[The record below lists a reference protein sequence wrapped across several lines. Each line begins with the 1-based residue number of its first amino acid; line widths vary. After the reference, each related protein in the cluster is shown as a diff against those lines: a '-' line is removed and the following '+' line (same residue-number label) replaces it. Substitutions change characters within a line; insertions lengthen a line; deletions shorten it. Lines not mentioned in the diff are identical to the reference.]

1 MIIKD
6 LFINFCIISTF
17 LFFGNALFRSVR
29 SNPRISPFAFKM
41 LTGIF
46 LGIFGIVQMQF
57 TFKLDNGT
65 LLDLR
70 QIPII
75 VATVLSGGMA
85 GIITTILIS
94 IARLWFS
101 ASITGVSFLGIAN
114 ACITFVIAYFVFRT
128 KPSFRYKW
136 FMTALLS
143 TLNSL
148 LIFLLWTGFSK
159 KTTLILFIVVLFS
172 SFIFTYLLIER
183 LRRYNKIYDAMS
195 KEVQF
200 DFLTGLYN
208 YRGFTYKYNQL
219 SQQKKIPFSLLLL
232 DIDYFKVINDQYGH
246 SAGDA
251 VLAQFAEVLCSSVRS
266 FDYCFR
272 KGGEEFAIILEHV
285 EEHAEAIRWAETI
298 RRNIQEHKFV
308 IPDGRTVS
316 MTVSLGIGF
325 YPLYAND
332 ELLEKTDRA
341 LYEAKKGGR
350 NQFCIAH

>member
-29 SNPRISPFAFKM
+29 NNQRISPLMLKI

-46 LGIFGIVQMQF
+46 LGIFGLVQMQF

-75 VATVLSGGMA
+75 VATVLGGGLT

-94 IARLWFS
+94 IGRLWFS
-101 ASITGVSFLGIAN
+101 TSITIVSFLGIAN
-114 ACITFVIAYFVFRT
+114 ACITFIAAYFVFRAQL
-128 KPSFRYKW
+128 SFRRKW
-136 FMTALLS
+136 LFTALLS

-148 LIFLLWTGFSK
+148 LFFLVWTGFSK
-159 KTTLILFIVVLFS
+159 GITLLLFMVVLFS
-172 SFIFTYLLIER
+172 SFIFTCVLIER
-183 LRRYNKIYDAMS
+183 LRRYNQIYDAMS

-208 YRGFTYKYNQL
+208 YRGFIYKYNQL
-219 SQQKKIPFSLLLL
+219 SQEKKIPFSLLLL

-251 VLAQFAEVLCSSVRS
+251 VLAQFAEVLHNSVRS
-266 FDYCFR
+266 YDYCFR

-285 EEHAEAIRWAETI
+285 EEQAEAIKWAETI
-298 RRNIQEHKFV
+298 RKNVEEYKFL
-308 IPDGRTVS
+308 IPDDRTVS
-316 MTVSLGIGF
+316 LTVSLGIGF
-325 YPLYAND
+325 YPLYSCD
-332 ELLEKTDRA
+332 ELLDKTDHA
-341 LYEAKKGGR
+341 LYEAKRSGR
-350 NQFCIAH
+350 NQFCIAR